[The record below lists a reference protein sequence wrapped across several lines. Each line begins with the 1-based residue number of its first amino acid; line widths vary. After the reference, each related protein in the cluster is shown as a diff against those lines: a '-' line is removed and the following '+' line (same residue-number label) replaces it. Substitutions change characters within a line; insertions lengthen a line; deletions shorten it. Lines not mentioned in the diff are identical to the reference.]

1 MQELLQASSP
11 HILAFA
17 ANPRPLRS
25 SSECVRAPLRRPAR
39 LWLFSSRY
47 HRPLPHSPSTHSR
60 QTGRSF
66 FTSLTVPSS
75 FSGSH
80 CLVRSIECREAAP
93 AAAPPLLTA
102 CPAGFL
108 YLSPSHCSTRQHNT
122 TTTYTTA
129 PALAPAS
136 SLHARSLHIRTHL
149 VRLIDAAPLSWLLC
163 TPIAG
168 LARRPH
174 TSTQQD
180 YSIPRLTCFAL
191 PRRRSHSAPCFD
203 RREHHSQHQHT
214 QWIPTNRTPPRAQAA
229 AVCTLHTGGARP
241 R

>member
-1 MQELLQASSP
+1 MRRFVAQHACGFSPHDTTALSLPLPPHTRGRLVALSSHRSLSLLAFKAAIALSAPSSAGKQRPQQQHRSLLPVQLASSIFRPLAAAHDTTTQQTHTQQLQHLLQ
-11 HILAFA
+11 H
-17 ANPRPLRS
+17 PL
-25 SSECVRAPLRRPAR
+25 C
-39 LWLFSSRY
+39 
-47 HRPLPHSPSTHSR
+47 T
-60 QTGRSF
+60 
-66 FTSLTVPSS
+66 
-75 FSGSH
+75 
-80 CLVRSIECREAAP
+80 
-93 AAAPPLLTA
+93 
-102 CPAGFL
+102 
-108 YLSPSHCSTRQHNT
+108 
-122 TTTYTTA
+122 
-129 PALAPAS
+129 
-136 SLHARSLHIRTHL
+136 ARSLHLRTHL
-149 VRLIDAAPLSWLLC
+149 VRLIDTAPLSWLLC